1 MGEEGNGTMR
11 SSEVLD
17 RRGAGRRPVI
27 GITAA
32 LKEVA
37 GSTRQRAS
45 SRFVRADLD
54 YGECVAGAGGGPV
67 VLPPAVGLRAPLRLF
82 STAWTAC
89 C

>member
-1 MGEEGNGTMR
+1 MSG
-11 SSEVLD
+11 VLD
-17 RRGAGRRPVI
+17 PRGAGRRPVI

-54 YGECVAGAGGGPV
+54 YVESVAGAGGAPV
-67 VLPPAVGLRAPLRLF
+67 VLPLGRSGFGRLRLF

-89 C
+89 Y